1 MKLKFGKGEILDI
14 IEVGQKVISM
24 TSKDKGSSLP
34 EKRCAETSTSPVISE
49 KMSSEDEDALIEK
62 TKGKLS
68 GKTLS
73 SPTEVLSTLKA
84 FGEAATDAV
93 KFCEVQETKRAEI
106 RANTEVR
113 IAQLRAQRDIVMDY
127 LQRSFD
133 ERRYLFEQQFKVVDH
148 ALMTGNTEELAISLQ
163 SINDLAKSSPF
174 KALAD
179 IGNVQRA
186 LTQEGSTFDI

>member
-1 MKLKFGKGEILDI
+1 MKLGKKDILDI
-14 IEVGQKVISM
+14 VDIGQKVLNMASR
-24 TSKDKGSSLP
+24 KKEESLP
-34 EKRCAETSTSPVISE
+34 TVKNSEVKTSPVISE
-49 KMSSEDEDALIEK
+49 KMSSEEEDALIEN
-62 TKGKLS
+62 TKAKLS
-68 GKTLS
+68 GKSLS
-73 SPTEVLSTLKA
+73 SPSEVLSTLKA
-84 FGEAATDAV
+84 FSEAATDAV
-93 KFCEVQETKRAEI
+93 KFCEIQETKRAEI

>member
-1 MKLKFGKGEILDI
+1 MKLGKKDI
-14 IEVGQKVISM
+14 MDVVDFGQKVLNM
-24 TSKDKGSSLP
+24 TSRKKEESLP
-34 EKRCAETSTSPVISE
+34 TVKNSEVITSPVISE
-49 KMSSEDEDALIEK
+49 KMSSEEEDALIEN
-62 TKGKLS
+62 TKAKLS
-68 GKTLS
+68 GKSLS
-73 SPTEVLSTLKA
+73 SPSEVLSTLKA

-106 RANTEVR
+106 KANAEVR
-113 IAQLRAQRDIVMDY
+113 IAQLRAQRDILIDY

>member
-1 MKLKFGKGEILDI
+1 MKLGKKDILDI
-14 IEVGQKVISM
+14 VDIGQKVLNM
-24 TSKDKGSSLP
+24 TSRKKEESQPTVKNS
-34 EKRCAETSTSPVISE
+34 EASTSPVISE
-49 KMSSEDEDALIEK
+49 KMSSEEEDALIEN
-62 TKGKLS
+62 TKAKLS
-68 GKTLS
+68 GKSLS
-73 SPTEVLSTLKA
+73 SPSEVLSTLKA
-84 FGEAATDAV
+84 FSEAATDAV

-106 RANTEVR
+106 KVNAEVR
-113 IAQLRAQRDIVMDY
+113 IAQLKAQRDIVMDY

>member
-1 MKLKFGKGEILDI
+1 MKFDKKQIMDFLEI
-14 IEVGQKVISM
+14 GQKVM
-24 TSKDKGSSLP
+24 TMTKKDNEPTSKRSELVASN
-34 EKRCAETSTSPVISE
+34 SVPVISE
-49 KMSSEDEDALIEK
+49 NMTSDEEDALIQNTKNKLTGRSLK
-62 TKGKLS
+62 TPS
-68 GKTLS
+68 
-73 SPTEVLSTLKA
+73 EVASTLKA
-84 FGEAATDAV
+84 FSEAATDAV
-93 KFCEVQETKRAEI
+93 KFCEVQKTKRVEI
-106 RANTEVR
+106 RAERDVR

-127 LQRSFD
+127 LKRSFD

-148 ALMTGNTEELAISLQ
+148 ALMTGNTEELALSLQ

>member
-1 MKLKFGKGEILDI
+1 MKLGKKDILDI
-14 IEVGQKVISM
+14 VDIGQKVLNM
-24 TSKDKGSSLP
+24 TSRKKEESQPTVKNS
-34 EKRCAETSTSPVISE
+34 EANTSPVISE
-49 KMSSEDEDALIEK
+49 KMSSEEEDTLIEK
-62 TKGKLS
+62 TKAKLS
-68 GKTLS
+68 GKSLS
-73 SPTEVLSTLKA
+73 SPSEVLSTLKA
-84 FGEAATDAV
+84 FSEAATDAV

-113 IAQLRAQRDIVMDY
+113 IAQLRAQRDILIDY

>member
-1 MKLKFGKGEILDI
+1 MAI
-14 IEVGQKVISM
+14 
-24 TSKDKGSSLP
+24 
-34 EKRCAETSTSPVISE
+34 
-49 KMSSEDEDALIEK
+49 
-62 TKGKLS
+62 
-68 GKTLS
+68 
-73 SPTEVLSTLKA
+73 
-84 FGEAATDAV
+84 
-93 KFCEVQETKRAEI
+93 
-106 RANTEVR
+106 
-113 IAQLRAQRDIVMDY
+113 
-127 LQRSFD
+127 